1 MKPSLQIEYLNL
13 SGNLIKDFKMDWISP
28 FIYIKRLNLDNNQ
41 LLILDNDNWI
51 QSSNL
56 THLYLKNNDLLQ
68 VDVDLLVYLEHLD
81 LSFNKFSQFSV
92 EFYRP
97 DEFDE
102 NNILPYTPVLFKNMI
117 NVVYV
122 KRSH

>member
-13 SGNLIKDFKMDWISP
+13 SGNLIKDFKMDWIIP

-97 DEFDE
+97 DEFDA
-102 NNILPYTPVLFKNMI
+102 
-117 NVVYV
+117 
-122 KRSH
+122 